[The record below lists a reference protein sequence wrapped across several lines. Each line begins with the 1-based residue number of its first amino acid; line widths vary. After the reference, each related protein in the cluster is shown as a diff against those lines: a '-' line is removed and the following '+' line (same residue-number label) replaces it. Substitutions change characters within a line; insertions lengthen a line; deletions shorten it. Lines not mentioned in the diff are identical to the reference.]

1 MTSQPS
7 SPQHANPQPPAPQP
21 ASALM
26 SNYGNPELAFE
37 RGEGTWLYTPTGEAY
52 LDFTSGVA
60 VNCLG
65 HCHPHLVAAL
75 QEQSTRIWHSSNLFR
90 IPQTEKLARRLVDLT
105 FADRAFFSNSGTEAV
120 EAGFKI
126 MRRYH
131 YSRGERQR
139 VRIIALSQSFHGRT
153 LAPIAASANPLH
165 SEGFLTGDPGFDQ
178 APFGDIDALR
188 ATIRETT
195 AGIILEPIQG
205 EGGIRVTPADYLQQV
220 RDLCDEL
227 GILLMY
233 DEVQSGMGRSGY
245 LFAHQHSGVVPDL
258 LASAKGLGG
267 GFPIGACLA
276 TERVAAPMTAGTHGS
291 TFGGNPLATAV
302 GNAVLDV
309 LTSPGFLDS
318 VQVNAARLRQ
328 GLEDIVTSY
337 PEVLSGHSGM
347 GMMIGMQCA
356 VPNTDF
362 AAALAKAH
370 LLVVKAGGNTLRL
383 LPPLNVTEQEVDQ
396 ALEIIR
402 TTCAGWSAAS

>member
-1 MTSQPS
+1 MTS
-7 SPQHANPQPPAPQP
+7 QP

-26 SNYGNPELAFE
+26 SNYGTPELAFA
-37 RGEGTWLYTPTGEAY
+37 RGEGSWLYTPEGEAY
-52 LDFTSGVA
+52 LDFTSGIA

-105 FADRAFFSNSGTEAV
+105 FADRVFFSNSGTEAV

-131 YSRGERQR
+131 YSRGDRQR

-153 LAPIAASANPLH
+153 LAPIAASANPVH

-178 APFGDIDALR
+178 VPFGDVDALR
-188 ATIRETT
+188 AAIKDTT
-195 AGIILEPIQG
+195 AGIVLEPIQG
-205 EGGIRVTPADYLQQV
+205 EGGIRVMPTEYLQQV
-220 RDLCDEL
+220 RALCDEY

-233 DEVQSGMGRSGY
+233 DEVQSGMGRSGHLY
-245 LFAHQHSGVVPDL
+245 AHQASGVTPDL
-258 LASAKGLGG
+258 MASAKGLGG

-276 TERVAAPMTAGTHGS
+276 TERVAAPMIAGTHGS

-318 VQVNAARLRQ
+318 VQANAARLRQ
-328 GLEDIVTSY
+328 GLDDIVASY
-337 PEVLSGHSGM
+337 PGILSGHSGM
-347 GMMIGMQCA
+347 GMMIGMHCV

-362 AAALAKAH
+362 AAALTRAR
-370 LLVVKAGGNTLRL
+370 LLVVKAGGNSLRL
-383 LPPLNVTEQEVDQ
+383 LPPLNVAPQEIDQ

-402 TTCAGWSAAS
+402 SACAGWPVSS